1 MSDLILESIELDVL
15 RDIPNEL
22 KQLKGENKNV
32 KYLLVGIFIV
42 VAIVGIVQYQKKTK
56 KNELEEQYRIK

>member
-56 KNELEEQYRIK
+56 VVVLC